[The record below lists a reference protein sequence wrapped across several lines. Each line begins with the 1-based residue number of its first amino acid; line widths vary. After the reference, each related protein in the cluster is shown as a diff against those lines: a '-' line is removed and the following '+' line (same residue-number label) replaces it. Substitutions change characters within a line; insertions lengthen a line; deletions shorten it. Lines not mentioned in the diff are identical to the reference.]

1 MPAAAVIP
9 APIAYIKVVA
19 VKTLVV
25 ESWVGRQLRDDVFS
39 GGRRPIFFRS
49 GPCGLYWLCGV
60 TAPDVYFEK
69 IRVFKAGV
77 FAVNTLAWNNGT
89 GLWSCF
95 VGFNGRS
102 ND

>member
-1 MPAAAVIP
+1 MSLAEAAGQ
-9 APIAYIKVVA
+9 Y
-19 VKTLVV
+19 
-25 ESWVGRQLRDDVFS
+25 FS
-39 GGRRPIFFRS
+39 GVVRVAF
-49 GPCGLYWLCGV
+49 YWLCGV

>member
-1 MPAAAVIP
+1 MGRAGHEVLACAAGH
-9 APIAYIKVVA
+9 Y
-19 VKTLVV
+19 
-25 ESWVGRQLRDDVFS
+25 FS
-39 GGRRPIFFRS
+39 GVDRMPLTG
-49 GPCGLYWLCGV
+49 CAEH

-77 FAVNTLAWNNGT
+77 FAVNTLAWNNKT

-95 VGFNGRS
+95 VGFNDRS

>member
-1 MPAAAVIP
+1 VPLTGCAE
-9 APIAYIKVVA
+9 Y
-19 VKTLVV
+19 
-25 ESWVGRQLRDDVFS
+25 
-39 GGRRPIFFRS
+39 
-49 GPCGLYWLCGV
+49 

-77 FAVNTLAWNNGT
+77 FALYTLAWNNET

-95 VGFNGRS
+95 VGFNDRS

>member
-1 MPAAAVIP
+1 MPLTGWAE
-9 APIAYIKVVA
+9 Y
-19 VKTLVV
+19 
-25 ESWVGRQLRDDVFS
+25 
-39 GGRRPIFFRS
+39 
-49 GPCGLYWLCGV
+49 

-77 FAVNTLAWNNGT
+77 FALYTLAWNNKT

-95 VGFNGRS
+95 VGFNDRS